1 MKIYLSKELSKKSG
15 ATYLTLYADTGFGV
29 KQIIT
34 MDKNVIVNMLDVAP
48 SRIDKICSQV
58 SHPVYVADF
67 VLNKEGNK

>member
-15 ATYLTLYADTGFGV
+15 VTYMTLTADTGYGV

-34 MDKNVIVNMLDVAP
+34 MDKNVIINLLDVAP
-48 SRIDKICSQV
+48 SKVDKICSQV
-58 SHPVYVADF
+58 SSPVYVADF